1 MIAILA
7 TTLLNRIDFGGNE
20 LLKQFVDVVMIT
32 FTLVLLGEV
41 VPKVYASHHNV
52 KFAAFMAYPLVFL
65 ARVFYPISFV
75 LTRTSSVIERRM
87 LKHTHNVS
95 LEDIKDAI
103 EITSS
108 EETSQEEKKILKGV
122 INFGNIYVKQIMTG
136 RLDVVAHDID
146 TPFDQLVKS
155 INENRYSRV
164 PIYNNSFD
172 KITGILYIKDLIP
185 YLNEPANFNW
195 QNLVR
200 EPYFVPD
207 TKKIDLLLQEFKLKK
222 VHLAVVV
229 DEYGGANG
237 IVTMEDILEEIVG
250 DINDE
255 FDDEEVFYS
264 RLDDENFVFDG
275 KTSLTDVIRI
285 MDLEDEVFEKVRG
298 EAESIGGLMIE
309 MAGKIPASGEKMQYE
324 NFRFTVELSD
334 KRRVRRV
341 KVSKLNETAP
351 VHS

>member
-1 MIAILA
+1 
-7 TTLLNRIDFGGNE
+7 
-20 LLKQFVDVVMIT
+20 
-32 FTLVLLGEV
+32 
-41 VPKVYASHHNV
+41 
-52 KFAAFMAYPLVFL
+52 
-65 ARVFYPISFV
+65 
-75 LTRTSSVIERRM
+75 
-87 LKHTHNVS
+87 
-95 LEDIKDAI
+95 
-103 EITSS
+103 
-108 EETSQEEKKILKGV
+108 
-122 INFGNIYVKQIMTG
+122 
-136 RLDVVAHDID
+136 
-146 TPFDQLVKS
+146 
-155 INENRYSRV
+155 
-164 PIYNNSFD
+164 
-172 KITGILYIKDLIP
+172 
-185 YLNEPANFNW
+185 
-195 QNLVR
+195 
-200 EPYFVPD
+200 
-207 TKKIDLLLQEFKLKK
+207 
-222 VHLAVVV
+222 
-229 DEYGGANG
+229 
-237 IVTMEDILEEIVG
+237 MEDILEEIVG